1 MLRIYLNHIYLIDRF
16 VSIGNINSDE
26 ESVVCGIPQGSV
38 LGPLLFLPYV
48 NAFSN
53 CSSLFTFHLFAD
65 DSNSFSSDNS
75 LSNLEYLINIEL
87 LEVYKWLC
95 ANKLSIN
102 IEKTNF
108 VIFRSSQKRVN
119 YVPKLHINN
128 MRLKQEDSIEYFGIY
143 IDFHLNWKSQVL
155 HISKEIKRSIGI
167 ICKLRFYVTLPI
179 LLQLYYSLMYP
190 FLTYGIIIWGNTYM
204 TTLHPMILL
213 QKKTIRLMT
222 FSNFGEHTEPLFKR
236 KELLKDLIFHYNSL
250 FMHDFH
256 GNKLPLLFESFFLPV
271 KLKHSYNKKN
281 SFKKFLFFTF
291 NWNKL
296 W

>member
-1 MLRIYLNHIYLIDRF
+1 MHRNVKHNLLYLND
-16 VSIGNINSDE
+16 
-26 ESVVCGIPQGSV
+26 
-38 LGPLLFLPYV
+38 
-48 NAFSN
+48 FSN

-65 DSNSFSSDNS
+65 DSNLFCSDDS

-119 YVPKLHINN
+119 YVPKLYINN
-128 MRLKQEDSIEYFGIY
+128 MRLKQEDSIKYLGIY
-143 IDFHLNWKSQVL
+143 IDSHLNWKSQVL
-155 HISKEIKRSIGI
+155 HISKIKRSIGI
-167 ICKLRFYVTLPI
+167 ICKLRCYVTLPI
-179 LLQLYYSLMYP
+179 LLQLYYSLIYP

-204 TTLHPMILL
+204 TTLHPLILL

-222 FSNFGEHTEPLFKR
+222 FSNFDEHTEPLFKSN
-236 KELLKDLIFHYNSL
+236 ELLKLKDLIFLYNSL

-256 GNKLPLLFESFFLPV
+256 GNKLPLSFESFFLPV
-271 KLKHSYNKKN
+271 KLKHGYN
-281 SFKKFLFFTF
+281 T
-291 NWNKL
+291 
-296 W
+296 